1 MDTQNKNRIRPTFSP
16 GQRPS
21 VAEPHF
27 PVFSLSHFLTFS
39 LSRFHTCSP
48 SHLLTSKAFTLL
60 EILTVLLIIGIMV
73 TVTTIALY
81 GDRGK
86 NLDCLPV
93 MSALNDMKAIQ
104 DAIVKGFYPDVGRV
118 PRGGG
123 APIFT
128 TALSLQAMC
137 SEKEINDATY
147 DVLIDHG
154 MARGDKPCADTFKCL
169 DVGQL
174 STCCKVFLYALTGK
188 TGYYHN
194 EECHRQN
201 RNGILLSKQICR
213 LTSRKY
219 CKCGAT
225 INYGNTNDV
234 ISGWNRYYEKGFRG
248 PYIETGTSVN
258 ATYFEPELYPPQESD
273 GEPVLLPAISIP
285 SVWAGELEKKAIEAE
300 KSGDEDLAKEYRRNK
315 YYQILNPKDE
325 NDKLAFLLCAGEDGI
340 SQTQSAWEECLDSY
354 AYGECVERLKITD
367 PDDPDYMDIGD
378 DIVMFVFSE
387 GLRSPLEK

>member
-1 MDTQNKNRIRPTFSP
+1 MINDKCP
-16 GQRPS
+16 GY
-21 VAEPHF
+21 
-27 PVFSLSHFLTFS
+27 
-39 LSRFHTCSP
+39 
-48 SHLLTSKAFTLL
+48 TLL
-60 EILTVLLIIGIMV
+60 EILTVLVIIGIMV

-81 GDRGK
+81 GDRGR
-86 NLDCLPV
+86 NLECLPV

-118 PRGGG
+118 PRGGKD
-123 APIFT
+123 PIFT
-128 TALSLQAMC
+128 TALSLPAMC
-137 SEKEINDATY
+137 SKKEINDATY
-147 DVLIDHG
+147 EVLIDHG
-154 MARGDKPCADTFKCL
+154 MTKGGKLCRSTFTCF

-174 STCCKVFLYALTGK
+174 STYCKVFLYALTGK
-188 TGYYHN
+188 TDYYHN
-194 EECHRQN
+194 EECHQQN

-258 ATYFEPELYPPQESD
+258 ATYFEPELFPPQD

-285 SVWAGELEKKAIEAE
+285 SVWADELEKKAIEAE
-300 KSGDEDLAKEYRRNK
+300 KSGDEDLAKQCRRNK

-325 NDKLAFLLCAGEDGI
+325 NDKLASLLCAGEDGI
-340 SQTQSAWEECLDSY
+340 SQTQSAWEECLDSDS
-354 AYGECVERLKITD
+354 YGECLEKLKITD
-367 PDDPDYMDIGD
+367 PDDSDYMDIGD
-378 DIVMFVFSE
+378 DIVMFVFS
-387 GLRSPLEK
+387 GDVRSPLEK